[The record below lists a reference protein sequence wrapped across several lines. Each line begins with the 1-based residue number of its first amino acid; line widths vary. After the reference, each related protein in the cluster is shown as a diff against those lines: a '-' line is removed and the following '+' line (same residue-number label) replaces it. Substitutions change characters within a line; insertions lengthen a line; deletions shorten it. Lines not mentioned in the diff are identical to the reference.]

1 MNLPNLAG
9 SIDPAVTIGPATRTV
24 STIPPPF
31 EEDKE
36 NSYGV

>member
-9 SIDPAVTIGPATRTV
+9 SIDAAVTIGPATRTV
-24 STIPPPF
+24 STIPPF